1 MSDLKA
7 TVGAV
12 KTPVGWIELTVKNE
26 KLANVRLLGSKRP
39 KETNLSRGV
48 LMNAAIQLEEYFKG
62 ERREFSIPLDLPE
75 KEGFTPSV
83 WHELARIPYGEVRSY
98 GEIAHRLKK
107 PKASRAVGQA
117 CGRNPF
123 LIFIPCHRVLAAN
136 GKLGGFA
143 LDLKIKEHLLRLEG
157 RMS

>member
-1 MSDLKA
+1 MSEAKT

-12 KTPVGWIELTVKNE
+12 KTPVGWIELTVKDE
-26 KLANVRLLGSKRP
+26 KLAHVRLLGSKRP
-39 KETNLSRGV
+39 KAASLQRGV

-62 ERREFSIPLDLPE
+62 ERKEFSIPLDIPS
-75 KEGFTPSV
+75 KAGFTPSV
-83 WHELARIPYGEVRSY
+83 WRELVQIPYGEVRSY

-143 LDLKIKEHLLRLEG
+143 LDVKIKEQLLRLEG